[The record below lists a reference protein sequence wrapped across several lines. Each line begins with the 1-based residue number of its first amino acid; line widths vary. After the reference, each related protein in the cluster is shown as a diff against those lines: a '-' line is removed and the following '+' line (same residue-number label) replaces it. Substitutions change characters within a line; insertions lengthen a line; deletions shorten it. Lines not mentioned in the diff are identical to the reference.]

1 MRLTGELGVHDN
13 GYTTTLSH
21 LKTEGLLSKLIFLR
35 GYDQIAW
42 QLRDYGIPECNI
54 PGVFMT
60 QKIPNRRTIPAF
72 LQTQSDPS
80 FSQPQPGSSF
90 SQPQPRSSFSQ
101 SQPGPS
107 FPQSQLNPQAPSN
120 PTFSPLAFIPPSLQS
135 MGVPASPEYGPRSES
150 PKYLDPTVVR
160 TRLLVG
166 SELTLEYL

>member
-1 MRLTGELGVHDN
+1 VRLTGELGVHDN

-21 LKTEGLLSKLIFLR
+21 LKTEGLLGKLIFLR

-72 LQTQSDPS
+72 HHAQSDPS
-80 FSQPQPGSSF
+80 FSQSQPG
-90 SQPQPRSSFSQ
+90 SSFSQ

-107 FPQSQLNPQAPSN
+107 FHQSQLNSQAQSN
-120 PTFSPLAFIPPSLQS
+120 PMFSPQAFIPPSLQS

-150 PKYLDPTVVR
+150 PTYLDPTLVR

-166 SELTLEYL
+166 SELTPGYL

>member
-1 MRLTGELGVHDN
+1 MTGELGVHDN

-54 PGVFMT
+54 SEVFMT

-80 FSQPQPGSSF
+80 FSQ
-90 SQPQPRSSFSQ
+90 

-107 FPQSQLNPQAPSN
+107 FHLSQLNSQTQSNPVFSPQAFILP
-120 PTFSPLAFIPPSLQS
+120 PLQPIA
-135 MGVPASPEYGPRSES
+135 VPDSPEYGPWSES
-150 PKYLDPTVVR
+150 PTYLDPTLVR

-166 SELTLEYL
+166 SELTLGYL

>member
-1 MRLTGELGVHDN
+1 VRLTGELGVHDN

-21 LKTEGLLSKLIFLR
+21 LKTEGLLGKLIFLR

-60 QKIPNRRTIPAF
+60 QRIPNRRTIPAF
-72 LQTQSDPS
+72 HQAQSDP
-80 FSQPQPGSSF
+80 
-90 SQPQPRSSFSQ
+90 SFSQ

-107 FPQSQLNPQAPSN
+107 FHRSQLNSQAQSN
-120 PTFSPLAFIPPSLQS
+120 LTFSPQAFIPPPLQS
-135 MGVPASPEYGPRSES
+135 MAVPDSPEYGPWSES
-150 PKYLDPTVVR
+150 PTYLDPTLVR

-166 SELTLEYL
+166 SELTPGYL